1 MQATDYS
8 EYLRKAYENKLA
20 AINEQAKANEYQRNF
35 DSQTALANHIE
46 TNRTAA
52 NQYAQQM
59 NKYGVNAE
67 RLAQGGLNN
76 SGYAQRVNTGNYV
89 NYQNTL
95 GNSTRNYLSALGNVQ
110 NQAMQNQYNTEAS
123 RLNALTDYNNNL
135 YAEYKRLSDLEYQLE
150 RDRISDAQWNKT
162 YDLKRLLA
170 GG

>member
-1 MQATDYS
+1 MQANSYE
-8 EYLRKAYENKLA
+8 EYLKKAYENELA
-20 AINEQAKANEYQRNF
+20 SIDAQAKANEYQRNY
-35 DSQTALANHIE
+35 DSQTALSNHIQ

-52 NQYAQQM
+52 NQYAHQI

-67 RLAQGGLNN
+67 RLAQGGLAN

-89 NYQNTL
+89 NYQNAL
-95 GNSTRNYLSALGNVQ
+95 GNSTKTYLGALAGVQ
-110 NQAMQNQYNTEAS
+110 NQGLQAQYNTES
-123 RLNALTDYNNNL
+123 QKMDALSNYNNNL

-150 RDRISDAQWNKT
+150 RDRISDEQWNRT